1 MITADAAAA
10 VIARGIA
17 ARKRVI
23 VVPWQFAVMRAFTD
37 LLPRAL
43 VRWVLSRA

>member
-10 VIARGIA
+10 VIVRGIA
-17 ARKRVI
+17 AGKRAI
-23 VVPWQFAVMRAFTD
+23 VVPWQFAVMRALTD